1 VSDQLLQRVAER
13 LRTMGNPLRLR
24 ILHLL
29 EDRELTVSQI
39 VRSVPTTQA
48 NVSKHLTALRAAG
61 LVAGRRDGVNVYY
74 RISDPI
80 VFVICRTMCDAILR
94 RASSEAAA
102 LARTARSPERR
113 GLPRGSGRAE
123 QGTRG
128 I

>member
-1 VSDQLLQRVAER
+1 
-13 LRTMGNPLRLR
+13 MGNPLRLR

-39 VRSVPTTQA
+39 VRRVPTTQA

-61 LVAGRRDGVNVYY
+61 LVASRRDGVHVYY

-94 RASSEAAA
+94 RASSEATQ
-102 LARTARSPERR
+102 LARTARSLEHRAPA
-113 GLPRGSGRAE
+113 RGSRRAE

-128 I
+128 M

>member
-1 VSDQLLQRVAER
+1 
-13 LRTMGNPLRLR
+13 MGSPLRLR

-61 LVAGRRDGVNVYY
+61 LVAGRRDGVHVYY

-80 VFVICRTMCDAILR
+80 VLAICRTMCDAILR
-94 RASSEAAA
+94 RASSEAAE
-102 LARTARSPERR
+102 LARAHAQSQVAARMR
-113 GLPRGSGRAE
+113 
-123 QGTRG
+123 
-128 I
+128 

>member
-1 VSDQLLQRVAER
+1 VKRAVRTVPDQLLQRVAER

-48 NVSKHLTALRAAG
+48 NVSKHLTALRTAG

-102 LARTARSPERR
+102 LAQAHAAARMR
-113 GLPRGSGRAE
+113 
-123 QGTRG
+123 
-128 I
+128 